1 MIWDVETTKLFI
13 LCVTMIVGMTIV
25 SEVKKLKND

>member
-1 MIWDVETTKLFI
+1 MIWDVETTKLFL

-25 SEVKKLKND
+25 SEVKSKSQ

>member
-25 SEVKKLKND
+25 SEVKSKAQ

>member
-1 MIWDVETTKLFI
+1 MIWDVETTKLFL

-25 SEVKKLKND
+25 SEVKGKSQ